1 MLSEELAIELDI
13 LEICKNS
20 GDINVG
26 DSFTGIDVRCMNG
39 YSKTFLSKPC
49 YCIGKVGDK
58 KRVFVT
64 DNKRCYFTVS
74 GGWGKKDGV
83 LSFVHLDNDL
93 YFDYPTGI
101 NELRDYIN
109 NIPAAHS
116 LTGAMISSAKK
127 RRANMYLKAL
137 QEYEENKNEH
147 KDIQPSEGG

>member
-58 KRVFVT
+58 KRVFV
-64 DNKRCYFTVS
+64 
-74 GGWGKKDGV
+74 V

-147 KDIQPSEGG
+147 KDIQPTEGG